1 MMGLGFSTACATGAT
16 CSSGTSGATGA
27 TSSSGVT
34 GATSSSGA
42 TGATGDGASLAERSG
57 ARKPKT
63 LRGRLLYKWS
73 RGMAIVHCMGLPYV
87 RTGQLL

>member
-16 CSSGTSGATGA
+16 
-27 TSSSGVT
+27 SSSGV
-34 GATSSSGA
+34 

-63 LRGRLLYKWS
+63 LRGRLLYKWW

-87 RTGQLL
+87 RTGQFL

>member
-16 CSSGTSGATGA
+16 CSSGT
-27 TSSSGVT
+27 
-34 GATSSSGA
+34 SGA